1 MKDINEV
8 QKYRDG
14 VGGQRQETG
23 SKNNKDKI
31 KKRVQNSDPRNIKDA
46 ANILGIPQ
54 KEYTPS
60 VQEAFASIFND
71 IESGRRDLEISQNKL
86 DVLERKNDRHIIL
99 PVYSSNFIYKN
110 LAKISKR
117 ARQSG
122 DLSTLVLVRSLSV
135 EEVWL
140 DYGPLASQNYLI
152 EISKLINKLAPKSGF
167 VGYLD
172 HGCFAIICN
181 IMTTDEVKPVIER
194 IVSKISSSNLLW
206 EGRRLPV
213 KLSWGLCAIEAGM
226 EPNSVC
232 LAAMEN
238 LSLS

>member
-31 KKRVQNSDPRNIKDA
+31 KKRVQNSGPRNIKDA

-60 VQEAFASIFND
+60 VQEAFASIFQD

-86 DVLERKNDRHIIL
+86 
-99 PVYSSNFIYKN
+99 
-110 LAKISKR
+110 AKISKR
-117 ARQSG
+117 AGEST
-122 DLSTLVLVRSLSV
+122 DLSTLVLLRSLSL

-181 IMTTDEVKPVIER
+181 IMTTHQVQPVTER
-194 IVSKISSSNLLW
+194 MISKICSSNLSW

-213 KLSWGLCAIEAGM
+213 KLSWGFCAIEAGM
-226 EPNSVC
+226 GPNSVC

-238 LSLS
+238 LSTN

>member
-31 KKRVQNSDPRNIKDA
+31 KKRVQNSGPRNIKDA

-60 VQEAFASIFND
+60 VQEAFSSIFHD

-86 DVLERKNDRHIIL
+86 DVLERKNDYHIIL
-99 PVYSSNFIYKN
+99 PVYSSSFIYKN

-117 ARQSG
+117 AGEST
-122 DLSTLVLVRSLSV
+122 DLSTLVLLRSLSL

-181 IMTTDEVKPVIER
+181 IMTTHQVQPVTER
-194 IVSKISSSNLLW
+194 MISKICSSNLSW

-213 KLSWGLCAIEAGM
+213 KLSWGFCAIEAGM

-238 LSLS
+238 LSTN